1 MKKNYEILD
10 HTADISVKIKA
21 ASLRGIFIESSVA
34 MMDLIC
40 KIEKVKALKSFNI
53 NVSGISN
60 EQLLVNWLQE
70 LLFLHEVKNFLF
82 SKFTIKSLKNGLLT
96 GSATGEKLDSS
107 RHELLNHIKAVTYNN
122 LEITKDNGNFVTRI
136 TFDI

>member
-21 ASLRGIFIESSVA
+21 ASLKGIFIESSVA

-40 KIEKVKALKSFNI
+40 NIEKVKTLKSFNI
-53 NVSGISN
+53 NVRGISN

-82 SKFTIKSLKNGLLT
+82 SKFTINSLKDGLIT
-96 GSATGEKLDSS
+96 GCASGEKLDSS

-122 LEITKDNGNFVTRI
+122 LEITKNNGNFVTTI